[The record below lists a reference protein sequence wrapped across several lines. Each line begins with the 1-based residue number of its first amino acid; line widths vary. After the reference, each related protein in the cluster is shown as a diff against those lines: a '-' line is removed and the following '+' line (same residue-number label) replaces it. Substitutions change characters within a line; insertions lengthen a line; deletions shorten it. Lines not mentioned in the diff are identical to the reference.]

1 MNAKRFREDLFYRIA
16 QVVVEVPSLRERTED
31 IPDLV
36 ARFLDYAGD
45 PGAIDRID
53 KPTMDRLMRHGWPGN
68 VRQLRNVVLAA
79 HAQTGGGPI
88 DFSDVLSTRTSS
100 VAQPDRASSLK
111 AYQVLKR
118 EMLDALERDYFS
130 KLHGETGGNLSE
142 MSRRSG
148 LSRSTVREHLQRHDL
163 REAPE

>member
-1 MNAKRFREDLFYRIA
+1 MLI
-16 QVVVEVPSLRERTED
+16 VPEWQPSNHH
-31 IPDLV
+31 
-36 ARFLDYAGD
+36 
-45 PGAIDRID
+45 PGASSSTRTASRTGARCSSHVL
-53 KPTMDRLMRHGWPGN
+53 KNN
-68 VRQLRNVVLAA
+68 VRRLRNVVRAA

-88 DFSDVLSTRTSS
+88 EFTDVLSTRTSS
-100 VAQPDRASSLK
+100 VAQPDRASSVK
-111 AYQVLKR
+111 VYQVLKR